1 MADTTTLRV
10 VKELDRESMYINGLT
25 SCVAESGRIPLYFDN
40 DRLAIQAAVK
50 LTGKQDAEKLR
61 LARIPNTMQLDRIW
75 LSEALAEEAGTLGL
89 EVLGGP
95 EPLTFNS
102 LGNLF

>member
-1 MADTTTLRV
+1 
-10 VKELDRESMYINGLT
+10 
-25 SCVAESGRIPLYFDN
+25 
-40 DRLAIQAAVK
+40 
-50 LTGKQDAEKLR
+50 
-61 LARIPNTMQLDRIW
+61 MQLDRIW